1 MRIFETVDIPE
12 RFPNPVITIGNYD
25 GIHIGHRQII
35 ERVKAHAARL
45 GGTSMLMTFNPHPL
59 HLLRPDKELAAIVP
73 LEEKKR
79 LIAATGIDVLLVLPF
94 TREFSLLA
102 PEAFV
107 SSLLVEKLG
116 VKGVV
121 IGYDFKFGSRG
132 KGDIPMLETLGR
144 SGGFFVEVVEAIT
157 LEGEK
162 IGSNRVRRL
171 VSEGSVTKA
180 AGLLGRPY
188 AIEGTV
194 VRGAQRGATIGYPTI
209 NLATDY
215 SLIPANGVYV
225 TEVEV
230 HGRRHGAV
238 TNIGYDPTFTDARV
252 RTIET
257 FILDFDGTLYGER
270 VRLRFCKRLRDEIKF
285 SSVDELKA
293 RIALDVETARGY
305 LAAAQ

>member
-1 MRIFETVDIPE
+1 MRIFETIDIPE
-12 RFPNPVITIGNYD
+12 RFPSPVITIGNYD
-25 GIHIGHRQII
+25 GMHIGHRKII
-35 ERVKAHAARL
+35 ERVKAHATRV

-79 LIAATGIDVLLVLPF
+79 LVAETGIDVLFVLPF
-94 TREFSLLA
+94 TREFSQLS
-102 PEAFV
+102 PETFV
-107 SSLLVEKLG
+107 SHILVEKLG

-121 IGYDFKFGSRG
+121 IGYDFKFGS
-132 KGDIPMLETLGR
+132 KGMGNIPLLETLGH
-144 SGGFFVEVVEAIT
+144 SHGFFVEVVEAIT

-171 VSEGSVTKA
+171 VSEGDVTKA

-188 AIEGTV
+188 EIEGTV
-194 VRGAQRGATIGYPTI
+194 VRGAQRGGAIGYPTI
-209 NLATDY
+209 NLETDY

-225 TEVEV
+225 TQVEV

-238 TNIGYDPTFTDARV
+238 TNIGYDPTFTDERI

-257 FILDFDGTLYGER
+257 FILDFDGTLYGEK
-270 VRLRFCKRLRDEIKF
+270 VKLHFLKRLRDEIKF
-285 SSVDELKA
+285 SGVDELKA
-293 RIALDVETARGY
+293 RIAGDVESARSY
-305 LAAAQ
+305 FVE

>member
-1 MRIFETVDIPE
+1 MRIFETIDITE

-35 ERVKAHAARL
+35 ERVKARAASL

-59 HLLRPDKELAAIVP
+59 HLLRPERELAAIVP

-79 LIAATGIDVLLVLPF
+79 LIAETGIDVLLVLPF
-94 TREFSLLA
+94 TREFSALA
-102 PEAFV
+102 PETFV
-107 SSLLVEKLG
+107 SYILVEKLG

-121 IGYDFKFGSRG
+121 IGYDFRFGSRG
-132 KGDIPMLETLGR
+132 MGDISMLETLGA
-144 SGGFFVEVVEAIT
+144 SYGFFVEVVDAIT

-171 VSEGSVTKA
+171 VSEGNVTKA
-180 AGLLGRPY
+180 AGLLGKPY
-188 AIEGTV
+188 DIEGTV
-194 VRGAQRGATIGYPTI
+194 VRGAQRGSAIGYPTI
-209 NLATDY
+209 NLETHY
-215 SLIPANGVYV
+215 SLVPANGVYV
-225 TEVEV
+225 TEAEV
-230 HGRRHGAV
+230 HGRRYGAV

-257 FILDFDGTLYGER
+257 FILDFDGTLYGEK
-270 VRLRFCKRLRDEIKF
+270 VKLRFMKRLRDEIKF

-293 RIALDVETARGY
+293 RIADDVATARSY
-305 LAAAQ
+305 FAAE

>member
-12 RFPNPVITIGNYD
+12 KFPSPVLTIGNYD

-35 ERVKAHAARL
+35 ERVKARAADI

-59 HLLRPDKELAAIVP
+59 HVLRPDKELAGIVP

-79 LIAATGIDVLLVLPF
+79 LIAQTGIDVLFVLPF
-94 TREFSLLA
+94 TQEFSRLS
-102 PEAFV
+102 PETFV
-107 SSLLVEKLG
+107 SYILVEKLA

-121 IGYDFKFGSRG
+121 IGYDFKFGSKG
-132 KGDIPMLETLGR
+132 MGDIPMLETLGR
-144 SGGFFVEVVEAIT
+144 SYGFFVEVVEAIT

-171 VSEGSVTKA
+171 VSEGDVTKA

-188 AIEGTV
+188 EIEGTV
-194 VRGAQRGATIGYPTI
+194 VMGAQRGSAIGYPTI
-209 NLATDY
+209 NLETQY
-215 SLIPANGVYV
+215 SLVPANGVYV

-257 FILDFDGTLYGER
+257 FILDFDGTLYGEK
-270 VRLRFCKRLRDEIKF
+270 VKLRFLKRLRDEIKF

-293 RIALDVETARGY
+293 RIAGDVDTARSY
-305 LAAAQ
+305 FAATG